1 MTPASMSPTPPRV
14 SILIPCYNA
23 SATVVRAVDSA
34 LAQTFGD
41 IEVIVADDGSTDAS
55 LEVLE
60 HYRGEARVAVY
71 AEPHRGGNGTRNR
84 LLELARG
91 EFVQFLDA
99 DDELDPEKVGVCLS
113 HFRPGIDVVYTNHRV
128 RSGGEAI
135 DKCLP
140 EPVDDMVA
148 YFVVNSVAIHEP
160 LHRRRPL
167 VDAGGFDESLP
178 CCQEYELHLR
188 LACRFWQG
196 MKHIPESRCT
206 VYVTPGSVSSNKGR
220 IFSTKAR
227 VLLKFLGEWQD
238 AGIVNDRWR
247 EAVAEELLGCVRQLC
262 FAGRDEE
269 ARELFSKVGKIS
281 PATRYPAKWPL
292 RVATRLVGPVR
303 AEKVRAWLVSRLG
316 KR

>member
-1 MTPASMSPTPPRV
+1 MTPASMSPTSPRV

-60 HYRGEARVAVY
+60 RYRGDARVAVH
-71 AEPHRGGNGTRNR
+71 AEPHRNGTRNR

-99 DDELDPEKVGVCLS
+99 DDELDPEKVRVCVAAFGDGV
-113 HFRPGIDVVYTNHRV
+113 DVVFTDMELH
-128 RSGGEAI
+128 GGDAGRARNY
-135 DKCLP
+135 
-140 EPVDDMVA
+140 PVPDGDIVT
-148 YFVVNSVAIHEP
+148 YFIRNSVVTMLPVSRLADV
-160 LHRRRPL
+160 RA
-167 VDAGGFDESLP
+167 VGGFDVSLP

-188 LACRFWQG
+188 LARHRWRG
-196 MKHIPESRCT
+196 IRHIPVPLCT
-206 VYVTPGSVSSNKGR
+206 YYVTPGSVSSNKGR

-262 FAGRDEE
+262 FTGRDDE

-281 PATRYPAKWPL
+281 PSTRYPAKWPL

-316 KR
+316 KH